1 MAGLFKIFVMPTWAI
16 KGIKCLFVGDA
27 CNILLNVFSDQNV
40 REYVE
45 AQINLVWDKL
55 ESDVEAFL
63 PFLKHLESILKLQIG
78 QYFSEGSLEREM
90 VLVWLAE
97 MLIELITQS
106 SSKFNNFM
114 ISLFISVSPLW
125 ILLVILW

>member
-1 MAGLFKIFVMPTWAI
+1 M
-16 KGIKCLFVGDA
+16 
-27 CNILLNVFSDQNV
+27 FSDQNV

-63 PFLKHLESILKLQIG
+63 PFLKHLECILKLQIG

-106 SSKFNNFM
+106 SSKFNNSM
-114 ISLFISVSPLW
+114 ISLFISVSPL
-125 ILLVILW
+125 

>member
-1 MAGLFKIFVMPTWAI
+1 M
-16 KGIKCLFVGDA
+16 
-27 CNILLNVFSDQNV
+27 FSDQNV

-45 AQINLVWDKL
+45 SQINLVWDKL

-63 PFLKHLESILKLQIG
+63 PFLKHLECILKLQIG

-114 ISLFISVSPLW
+114 ISLFISVSPL
-125 ILLVILW
+125 

>member
-1 MAGLFKIFVMPTWAI
+1 M
-16 KGIKCLFVGDA
+16 
-27 CNILLNVFSDQNV
+27 FSDQNV

-55 ESDVEAFL
+55 KVMWRRFSR
-63 PFLKHLESILKLQIG
+63 FLKHLERILKLQIG

-114 ISLFISVSPLW
+114 ISLFISVSPL
-125 ILLVILW
+125 

>member
-1 MAGLFKIFVMPTWAI
+1 M
-16 KGIKCLFVGDA
+16 
-27 CNILLNVFSDQNV
+27 FSDQNV

-45 AQINLVWDKL
+45 TQINLVWDKL

-63 PFLKHLESILKLQIG
+63 PFFKAFGMHSKIADRTVFFGGK
-78 QYFSEGSLEREM
+78 LEREM

-125 ILLVILW
+125 ILLVIL

>member
-1 MAGLFKIFVMPTWAI
+1 MLKPRLTLCGISWKVMWRR
-16 KGIKCLFVGDA
+16 
-27 CNILLNVFSDQNV
+27 FS
-40 REYVE
+40 R
-45 AQINLVWDKL
+45 
-55 ESDVEAFL
+55 
-63 PFLKHLESILKLQIG
+63 FLKHLECILKLQIG

-106 SSKFNNFM
+106 SSKFNDFM

-125 ILLVILW
+125 ILLVIL

>member
-1 MAGLFKIFVMPTWAI
+1 M
-16 KGIKCLFVGDA
+16 
-27 CNILLNVFSDQNV
+27 FSDQNV

-63 PFLKHLESILKLQIG
+63 PFIKHLECILKLQIG

-114 ISLFISVSPLW
+114 ISLFISVSPL
-125 ILLVILW
+125 

>member
-1 MAGLFKIFVMPTWAI
+1 M
-16 KGIKCLFVGDA
+16 
-27 CNILLNVFSDQNV
+27 FSDQNV

-63 PFLKHLESILKLQIG
+63 PFFKALECILKLQIG

-106 SSKFNNFM
+106 SSKFDNFM
-114 ISLFISVSPLW
+114 ISLFISVSPL
-125 ILLVILW
+125 